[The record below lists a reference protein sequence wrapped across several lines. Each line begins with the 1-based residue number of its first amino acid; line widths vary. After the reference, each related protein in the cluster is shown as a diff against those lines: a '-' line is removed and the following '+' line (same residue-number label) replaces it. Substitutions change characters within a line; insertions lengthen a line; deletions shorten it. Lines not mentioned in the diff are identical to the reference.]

1 MDYTK
6 FSGAYT
12 VRRLLRD
19 DIPSIFALCEKNP
32 QYYEHC
38 PPFVTPEKIEADMK
52 AMPQRKTG
60 QEQDKYYL
68 GYFDVHQRL
77 VAVMDFIDHYP
88 DAQSGFIGFF
98 MMEKDLQGTG
108 VGSSIITEL
117 CACLV
122 QWDSF
127 GLCGWKRTKQIVLAE
142 ESIHRHRLE
151 RSYKRLHRR
160 CDESFLDKSVDQKA
174 EKTDQEYTNCIH
186 TAKRPLELKIEPSGL
201 NWQKLEKRGLFHSP
215 IFHITCIIRN
225 LCH

>member
-6 FSGAYT
+6 FSGTYT

-19 DIPSIFALCEKNP
+19 DIPYDGKRPARNRRRKLNHHRSVCLSGAMGLSI
-32 QYYEHC
+32 H
-38 PPFVTPEKIEADMK
+38 
-52 AMPQRKTG
+52 
-60 QEQDKYYL
+60 
-68 GYFDVHQRL
+68 
-77 VAVMDFIDHYP
+77 
-88 DAQSGFIGFF
+88 
-98 MMEKDLQGTG
+98 
-108 VGSSIITEL
+108 
-117 CACLV
+117 
-122 QWDSF
+122 SF

-160 CDESFLDKSVDQKA
+160 CDESFLDKSVNQNA

-186 TAKRPLELKIEPSGL
+186 TAKRPLELKIESSGL
-201 NWQKLEKRGLFHSP
+201 NWQKLEKRGLFYSP